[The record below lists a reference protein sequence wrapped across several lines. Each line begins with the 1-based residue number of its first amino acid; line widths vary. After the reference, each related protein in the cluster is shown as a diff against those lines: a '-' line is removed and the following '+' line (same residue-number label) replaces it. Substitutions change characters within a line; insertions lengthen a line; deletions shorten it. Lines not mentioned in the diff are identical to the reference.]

1 MTRITALF
9 FTALMAGSLAL
20 SSPARALS
28 EQQELIDK
36 SVITIEKM
44 SARDDIKDH
53 VRKYLREARGVFVI
67 PALIKGAFIIG
78 GEGGTGVLMAKGG
91 GNQWSYPAFY
101 TMGAVSFG
109 LQAGGQVSETILII
123 MTAKG
128 LTSILDNKVKLGGDL
143 SAAVGPY
150 GVGVEGSTTTA
161 VGADIITYSIGKGA
175 FLGGSVEGAVIE
187 HRDAMNYEYYNDTT
201 ATPKAILLDGK
212 FNNPQADRIRQ
223 VMSGVSAKPVQ

>member
-1 MTRITALF
+1 MTRIPVLF
-9 FTALMAGSLAL
+9 FAALLTGSLAL
-20 SSPARALS
+20 TAPARALS
-28 EQQELIDK
+28 EQQELVEK
-36 SVITIEKM
+36 ATITIEKL

-53 VRKYLREARGVFVI
+53 IRKYLREARGVLIF
-67 PALIKGAFIIG
+67 PSLIKGAFIVG

-101 TMGAVSFG
+101 TMGAASFG

-128 LTSILDNKVKLGGDL
+128 LTSILDNKVKLGGEL
-143 SAAVGPY
+143 SASVGPY

-161 VGADIITYSIGKGA
+161 VGADIITYSIGQGA

-187 HRDAMNYEYYNDTT
+187 HRDAMNYEYYNNVE
-201 ATPKAILLDGK
+201 AKPKAILLDGK
-212 FNNPQADRIRQ
+212 FANPQADRLRQ
-223 VMSGVSAKPVQ
+223 VISQASAK